1 MCNLDHKL
9 AKFFIPMKNF
19 NLIVLLFISAFGYSQ
34 SEQEDFDQMVV
45 GEMKSSSANY
55 EVFVNPNTLNY
66 DVTYHELRFTVNPN
80 ITTPFINGVVKTTFT
95 ALSNM
100 NAIVFDMATQLG
112 VSAVIMN
119 GSNLTFSQS
128 NYQLF
133 INFPTTITSG
143 TSATVEITYSGSPP
157 QAEQAFTRTTHNG
170 TPVIY
175 TLSEPFGARDWWPC
189 KQDLNDKIDN
199 IDVYITCPSTYIGVS
214 NGLLQSS
221 VTSGGNTTRH
231 FQHNYPIPAY
241 LISLNVTNYVTYNI
255 EAGLGTTESP
265 FIPIINYLYP
275 ESNTTTV
282 QNAINQTIP
291 IFNIFEEKFGPYP
304 YRNEIYGHVQF
315 SYGGG
320 MEHATMSSMGGWSR
334 SLIAHELGHQW
345 FGNQVTCG
353 TWKDIWLNEGLTE
366 YTAGIAVE
374 EMDGPAAFVSWKANK
389 INNITSQTGGAVYLT
404 DSEALNVGRIFSGRL
419 SYNKGSMVTH
429 MLRWVMGDTA
439 FFQALRNY
447 LNDSNLSYGY
457 AITDDLVAHLE
468 AEHGASLTEFFNDWL
483 YNQGYPTYSIQAQN
497 FGSGQAKII
506 LNQTQ
511 SHPSVSF
518 FEMPVEVRLTGSNG
532 QIHDVILNHT
542 FTGQEFIV
550 PVPFLVTGVEFDP
563 NRHIISRNSIA
574 TLSNNSFEWEDSIV
588 LYPNPSNDL
597 VSIQMPTNIS
607 IEKVSFYNALGQKVM
622 DSEGQN
628 INISLISNG
637 VYLVEIKTNEGIIH
651 KNFIKN

>member
-1 MCNLDHKL
+1 
-9 AKFFIPMKNF
+9 MKNF

-34 SEQEDFDQMVV
+34 SEQEDFDQMVA

-483 YNQGYPTYSIQAQN
+483 YNQGYPTYSVQAQN

-574 TLSNNSFEWEDSIV
+574 TLSNKSFEWEESIV
-588 LYPNPSNDL
+588 LYPNPSTDL

-628 INISLISNG
+628 INISSISNG

>member
-1 MCNLDHKL
+1 
-9 AKFFIPMKNF
+9 MKNF

-34 SEQEDFDQMVV
+34 SEQEDFDQMVA

-483 YNQGYPTYSIQAQN
+483 YNQGYPTYSVQAQN

-550 PVPFLVTGVEFDP
+550 SVPFLVTGVEFDP

-628 INISLISNG
+628 INFSSIANG
-637 VYLVEIKTNEGIIH
+637 VYLVEIKTNKGIIH